1 MRFSSDSFDYD
12 PATKCFT
19 AEISDLAAV
28 CNTFVFHWV
37 YDDAMDLGLS
47 IVSSRTG
54 AEIIYAAEVDID
66 DEGDVMQWTLYPT
79 PESIQQH
86 PSCLGTTV
94 VVYND

>member
-47 IVSSRTG
+47 I
-54 AEIIYAAEVDID
+54 EIGRAHV
-66 DEGDVMQWTLYPT
+66 
-79 PESIQQH
+79 
-86 PSCLGTTV
+86 
-94 VVYND
+94 